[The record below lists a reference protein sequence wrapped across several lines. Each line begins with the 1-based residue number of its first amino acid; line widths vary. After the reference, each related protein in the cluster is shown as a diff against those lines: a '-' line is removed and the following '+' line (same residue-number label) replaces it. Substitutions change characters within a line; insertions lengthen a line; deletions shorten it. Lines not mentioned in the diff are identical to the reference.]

1 MSRTR
6 LVATFSDAD
15 AVCDAVRR
23 LRARGVRVDDVYSPY
38 PVHGLDRAMG
48 LRPSRLPLVTLIG
61 GAFGAVGAL
70 AMQFYMAVFDWPLN
84 VGGKP
89 PNSTLAFVP
98 ITFELTVLSAGLL
111 TAGAFLLRSRLMPG
125 AQPATF
131 AGRATEDAF
140 VLVLRCGR
148 DSTCH
153 EGEARRLLFESGVRR
168 LEEIQA

>member
-23 LRARGVRVDDVYSPY
+23 LRARGVRIDDVYSPY

-48 LRPSRLPLVTLIG
+48 LRPSRLPLVTLFG
-61 GAFGAVGAL
+61 GAFGAAGAL

-98 ITFELTVLSAGLL
+98 IAFELTVLCAGLM
-111 TAGAFLLRSRLMPG
+111 TAGAFLVRSRLVPNAG
-125 AQPATF
+125 ARRIAV
-131 AGRATEDAF
+131 RATEDTF
-140 VLVLRCGR
+140 TLVLQCRREDGFDHC
-148 DSTCH
+148 
-153 EGEARRLLFESGVRR
+153 EAMWSL
-168 LEEIQA
+168 

>member
-23 LRARGVRVDDVYSPY
+23 LRARGVRIDDVYSPY
-38 PVHGLDRAMG
+38 PIHGLDRAMG
-48 LRPSRLPLVTLIG
+48 LRPSRLPLVPLVG

-111 TAGAFLLRSRLMPG
+111 TAAAFLLRSRLMPG
-125 AQPATF
+125 AQASRF
-131 AGRATEDAF
+131 AERATEDAF
-140 VLVLRCGR
+140 LLVLRCSR
-148 DSTCH
+148 DSACDADV
-153 EGEARRLLFESGVRR
+153 ARRLLIANGAVR
-168 LEEIQA
+168 LE